1 MNRQNVTYPY
11 NGILAIKMNKL
22 MKHAITW
29 MNFENIRLSEK
40 ILATKDQ
47 VLYANIYM

>member
-11 NGILAIKMNKL
+11 NAILAIKTNKVL
-22 MKHAITW
+22 KHAITW
-29 MNFENIRLSEK
+29 MNFENNRLSKK

-47 VLYANIYM
+47 VVYANIYM